1 MPYGITTVQAI
12 ARVINRDLNPGA
24 TARVPASRP
33 YPSWGTP
40 DERIPARLD
49 G

>member
-12 ARVINRDLNPGA
+12 ARVLNRDLNPGA

-33 YPSWGTP
+33 YLWRGTS